1 MNVCRA
7 VQHPFLQAARG
18 GEAMVKLN
26 EEAKRHA
33 RAAIELPF

>member
-1 MNVCRA
+1 V
-7 VQHPFLQAARG
+7 VQHPFLQAARGG